1 MINSNIYLDW
11 LYLPKDFLILP
22 SILFLPS
29 ALFLYKTFYSYIKTR
44 NCMLSEGANK
54 LKFLYIN
61 SPVLRQKQEKN
72 RQEKRGDWLTVGKDG
87 EIG

>member
-1 MINSNIYLDW
+1 
-11 LYLPKDFLILP
+11 
-22 SILFLPS
+22 
-29 ALFLYKTFYSYIKTR
+29 
-44 NCMLSEGANK
+44 MLSEGANK

-72 RQEKRGDWLTVGKDG
+72 RQEKRGDWLTMGKDG